1 MLLINFKAYKQSS
14 GKKAIKL
21 AKICEKVSKK
31 TKVKIGVVPNLID
44 LRDVSES
51 VNMPVFS
58 QHLDPEDPGAHTGA
72 VVYSELP
79 KKVGVVLNHSED
91 RLDFKTL
98 KKTMK
103 IAKDHKIKTVI
114 CAQDVKEVRKFSKL
128 KPDYVAVEPPEL
140 IGSKT
145 SVSEAKPEIIEKS
158 VKAVGKVK
166 LLVGAGINSTED
178 VKVAL
183 NLGAKGVFVAS
194 AVCKAKNPEKILK
207 ELAEG
212 FKWNK

>member
-14 GKKAIKL
+14 GENAIKL

-31 TKVKIGVVPNLID
+31 MKVKIGVVPNLID
-44 LRDVSES
+44 LKDVSEI
-51 VNMPVFS
+51 VKIPVFS
-58 QHLDPEDPGAHTGA
+58 QHLDPEEPGAHTGDI
-72 VVYSELP
+72 VYSSLP
-79 KKVGVVLNHSED
+79 KGVGVVLNHSED

-98 KKTMK
+98 KKTME
-103 IAKDHKIKTVI
+103 IAKLHKIKTVV
-114 CAQDVKEVRKFSKL
+114 CAQDVKEVKKFSKL
-128 KPDYVAVEPPEL
+128 NPTYVAVEPPEL
-140 IGSKT
+140 IGTRT

-178 VKVAL
+178 VKVAIK
-183 NLGAKGVFVAS
+183 LGAKGVFVAS

-212 FKWNK
+212 FK